1 MPIAARVSTSRIA
14 VGRAWLAGLLLML
27 GHGGIAAEGRV
38 IELRDGSVLQGELVG
53 AGGGHYRI
61 RTPVLG
67 EIELP
72 ESEVLAI
79 RSAEAAPPAPAST
92 MATPSDLQGV
102 MASIQ
107 QQMLGDPALASAITA
122 LQSDPELGAALAD
135 PAFTQLILS
144 GNLAALGTDPRFL
157 RLMANPAILAILG
170 QIGGQIGGPVGG
182 QIGGQI
188 GAPTGGQ
195 PLAR

>member
-1 MPIAARVSTSRIA
+1 MSCAARISSNRIAA
-14 VGRAWLAGLLLML
+14 GRAALVGLLLML
-27 GHGGIAAEGRV
+27 GHAGIAAEVRV
-38 IELRDGSVLQGELVG
+38 IELRDGSLLQGELVG
-53 AGGGHYRI
+53 AGSGHYRI

-79 RSAEAAPPAPAST
+79 RSAAG
-92 MATPSDLQGV
+92 ATPPSASAFTASPDLQGV

-107 QQMLGDPALASAITA
+107 QQMLGDPNLASAVTA
-122 LQSDPELGAALAD
+122 LQGDPELRAALAD

-144 GNLAALGTDPRFL
+144 GNLTALGTDPRFL
-157 RLMANPAILAILG
+157 RLMANPAILAILA
-170 QIGGQIGGPVGG
+170 

-188 GAPTGGQ
+188 GAQPGGQALGGQ
-195 PLAR
+195 PLGR